1 MRIKMELARILIRES
16 QPAQL
21 IELRE
26 SDVPAEMARSFPI
39 IIGISEAIAIDRR
52 LAGVDIGRPMTH
64 DLIINTINQLGASIE
79 SVTITKVVNATFYA
93 EIIVNDHQ
101 GEPTM
106 IDARPSDAIAIAVT
120 CQVPI
125 YADDSVL
132 SITTPPMD
140 DLAQ

>member
-26 SDVPAEMARSFPI
+26 SNVPAEQARSFPI

-79 SVTITKVVNATFYA
+79 SVTITKVINATFYA

>member
-26 SDVPAEMARSFPI
+26 SDAPAEQARSFPI

>member
-1 MRIKMELARILIRES
+1 MRIKMELSRILIRES

-26 SDVPAEMARSFPI
+26 CDAPPERARSFPI
-39 IIGISEAIAIDRR
+39 IIGISEAVAIDRR

-64 DLIINTINQLGASIE
+64 DLIINTTKQLGASIE
-79 SVTITKVVNATFYA
+79 SVSITKVLAATFFA
-93 EIIVNDHQ
+93 EILVKNQQ
-101 GEPTM
+101 GEPII

-120 CQVPI
+120 SQVPI